1 MAGDRP
7 GGVVKIRTS
16 SAGAVARLLAWDAS
30 FLPVASDVTVAPDG
44 VAIGLGAPG
53 VELARVCQWPRGQR
67 ASVALQTLAAAAF
80 LFERGWYPSRAVL
93 RTARV
98 VRGEAGVWLRLT
110 RLPRRRLE
118 DATLE
123 RRLRVALGP
132 ADDVLAAVVG
142 PLLRTLLPERIAEL
156 DRAAASRPAWE
167 VAEAWVEVLLR
178 EGRGSTVLRHPAGAG
193 RALWARHF
201 ALPQTGVFWLEEEP
215 LLPALTVAGQ
225 LAAAGRGVAFA
236 SGAFEEHDVARLLAR
251 AAADGRD
258 SLVLTT
264 LSLPG
269 VAALPLAGSADAVW
283 VLARHGGL
291 SRAHAT
297 AAMEAGVQQPN
308 LARLMLEASATHGFS
323 RPPHAAP
330 VREREA
336 LASPGAR
343 RALAWLESAPVGLG
357 QADLEAL
364 AGTSSEALE
373 ELDRLGLARMRH
385 GAWHSVRVAERPSRE
400 KLEVMADALPE
411 DTPQGVVARA
421 LAMGQG
427 ERAAAWCEARLASG
441 LADEALA
448 VARAVAV
455 CPGVR
460 LAGAEAALNL
470 GRLAEAEDL
479 LEGVARGERGARWHG
494 LAAWWAEQAGVTE
507 RAAAELAATTGTL
520 PARLSARL
528 ELVAAELARRSG
540 DHEEEHRHL
549 ERAVAA
555 TEPPLPDTEL
565 ALAAWSGWT
574 ALRTLRRARAAVW
587 GGDEKARVLQLL
599 GLAALDRES
608 CAAAA
613 TGLRAALRTASGQ
626 NLRLLGEIHA
636 DLGCTAI
643 LSEQGAVADR
653 HLMLAEGLLERCGS
667 RRTVTLVR
675 ANRAVLAC
683 DRLDWRT
690 CRELTVAAR
699 DTRGAL
705 DDATTW
711 LGEMELARAE
721 LARGDVAAVQAL
733 LPRLDEGVRRHDDHA
748 TLVQSLAALKA
759 HLALAR
765 GDLRGALAT
774 ACGAEAG
781 ERELILT
788 LGRAA
793 EGVDPPIGLTQ
804 RWGVAVTA
812 QLLAA
817 WHRGDEAAAR
827 ARLLSA
833 FERTPREAAVGLA
846 RFAALLAHRGQHLP
860 TEWAEFERVAE
871 AALAS
876 GELEGWAAILRGA
889 CGLDPVRLVRALDGI
904 VNAGTD
910 ALAAARLEA
919 LARALDLRWLE
930 ISRAGAPLGSW
941 GTAEGE
947 PVELDADGIRVRA
960 AGAMHSVVEATLGL
974 VARHLATRPED
985 GGAEIGRPDGELLG
999 KSAAFEAVREQI
1011 ARWSPLPLTVLVV
1024 GEPGTG
1030 KELVARELHRESR
1043 RSGPFVPVNCA
1054 GIPASLLEAELF
1066 GVVRGAYTGADRDRP
1081 GLVEAAEGGT
1091 LFLDEVGELPP
1102 ELQGKL
1108 LRLLQGSE
1116 VRRVGATRSRT
1127 VDVRFIAAT
1136 NRDLQAAT
1144 AAGAFRQDL
1153 YYRVAVAVI
1162 EVPPL
1167 RERVEDIDV
1176 LARHFTARSASTLK
1190 RPGVCLAPA
1199 AVELLRHGSWPG
1211 NVRELEIVIIRAVA
1225 AARPGEVLGPDRFPG
1240 VVASAPADRHL
1251 GAWSDAL
1258 AEFRRGY
1265 FTAVLRESGGNRT
1278 RAARRAGVSRQTLLY
1293 HLRELGIR
1301 GGNPG

>member
-1 MAGDRP
+1 VR
-7 GGVVKIRTS
+7 IRTS

-30 FLPVASDVTVAPDG
+30 FLPVVSDVRVTPDSVAL
-44 VAIGLGAPG
+44 GLGAPG

-67 ASVALQTLAAAAF
+67 AAVALQTLAAAAF

-98 VRGEAGVWLRLT
+98 LRGEAGIWLRLT
-110 RLPRRRLE
+110 RLPSRRLE
-118 DATLE
+118 DAALE
-123 RRLRVALGP
+123 RRLRIALGP
-132 ADDVLAAVVG
+132 ADSLLPAVIG
-142 PLLRTLLPERIAEL
+142 PLLRTLLPERGAEL
-156 DRAAASRPAWE
+156 DRVASSRPAWE

-193 RALWARHF
+193 RALWARRF
-201 ALPQTGVFWLEEEP
+201 ALPQAGVFWVEEES
-215 LLPALTVAGQ
+215 LLPALTFAGQ
-225 LAAAGRGVAFA
+225 LAAAGRGVAVA

-258 SLVLTT
+258 GLVLTT

-269 VAALPLAGSADAVW
+269 VAALPLASGADAVW
-283 VLARHGGL
+283 VLARQGGL
-291 SRAHAT
+291 GRAHAA
-297 AAMEAGVQQPN
+297 AAMEAGVQRPT
-308 LARLMLEASATHGFS
+308 LARLMLEASAAHGFS
-323 RPPHAAP
+323 RPPQVAAIG
-330 VREREA
+330 EREA
-336 LASPGAR
+336 LASPGGR
-343 RALAWLESAPVGLG
+343 RALAWLENAPVGLG
-357 QADLEAL
+357 RADLEAL
-364 AGTSSEALE
+364 AGASSDALA

-400 KLEVMADALPE
+400 KLEAMADAVPE

-421 LAMGQG
+421 LARGEE
-427 ERAAAWCEARLASG
+427 ERAAAWCEARLAAG
-441 LADEALA
+441 AAREALA

-455 CPGVR
+455 CPAVR

-470 GRLAEAEDL
+470 SRLADAEEL
-479 LEGVARGERGARWHG
+479 LEGVARGERDARWHA

-507 RAAAELAATTGTL
+507 RAAAELAAVTGPL
-520 PARLSARL
+520 PARLSARV

-540 DHEEEHRHL
+540 DHEEEHRCL
-549 ERAVAA
+549 QRAVAA
-555 TEPPLPDTEL
+555 VEPPLADAEL
-565 ALAAWSGWT
+565 ALAAWSGWM
-574 ALRTLRRARAAVW
+574 ALRGLRRARAAVW

-599 GLAALDRES
+599 SLAALDRES

-667 RRTVTLVR
+667 QRTVTLVR

-683 DRLDWRT
+683 DRLDWHT

-699 DTRGAL
+699 DMRGAL

-711 LGEMELARAE
+711 LGEIELARAE
-721 LARGDVAAVQAL
+721 LARGDVVAVQAL
-733 LPRLDEGVRRHDDHA
+733 LPGLDEGVQRHDDHT
-748 TLVQSLAALKA
+748 TLVQALAALKA

-765 GDLRGALAT
+765 GDLPGALASAVGT
-774 ACGAEAG
+774 EAG

-793 EGVDPPIGLTQ
+793 EGVDPPIGLPQ

-817 WHRGDEAAAR
+817 WHRRDEPAAR
-827 ARLLSA
+827 ARLVSA
-833 FERTPREAAVGLA
+833 IERTPREAAVGLA
-846 RFAALLAHRGQHLP
+846 RFAALLAHRGEHLP
-860 TEWAEFERVAE
+860 TEWADFERVAE
-871 AALAS
+871 AALAAA
-876 GELEGWAAILRGA
+876 ELDGWVAILRGA

-919 LARALDLRWLE
+919 LARALGLRWLE

-960 AGAMHSVVEATLGL
+960 AGAMHSVVEAALML

-985 GGAEIGRPDGELLG
+985 GGAEAGGTGGDLLG
-999 KSAAFEAVREQI
+999 RSTALEAVREQI
-1011 ARWSPLPLTVLVV
+1011 ARWGPLPLTVLVV

-1030 KELVARELHRESR
+1030 KELVARELHR
-1043 RSGPFVPVNCA
+1043 RSGRSGSFVPVNCA
-1054 GIPASLLEAELF
+1054 GIPAQLLEAELF
-1066 GVVRGAYTGADRDRP
+1066 GVVRGAYTGADRDRM

-1091 LFLDEVGELPP
+1091 LFLDEVGELPV

-1127 VDVRFIAAT
+1127 VDVRFVAAT
-1136 NRDLQAAT
+1136 NRDLRAAT
-1144 AAGAFRQDL
+1144 ATGTFRPDL
-1153 YYRVAVAVI
+1153 YYRLAVAVI

-1167 RERVEDIDV
+1167 RERPEDVEI
-1176 LARHFTARSASTLK
+1176 LARHFVARLASSLK
-1190 RPGVCLAPA
+1190 RPEVCLAPA
-1199 AVELLRHGSWPG
+1199 GVELLRCGTWPG
-1211 NVRELEIVIIRAVA
+1211 NVRELETVLIRAVA
-1225 AARPGEVLGPDRFPG
+1225 TARPGEVLGPDRFPG
-1240 VVASAPADRHL
+1240 VIASAPADRRL
-1251 GAWSDAL
+1251 RAWPDAL
-1258 AEFRRGY
+1258 AEFRRSY

-1278 RAARRAGVSRQTLLY
+1278 RAARRAGISRQTLLY

-1301 GGNPG
+1301 GRNPG